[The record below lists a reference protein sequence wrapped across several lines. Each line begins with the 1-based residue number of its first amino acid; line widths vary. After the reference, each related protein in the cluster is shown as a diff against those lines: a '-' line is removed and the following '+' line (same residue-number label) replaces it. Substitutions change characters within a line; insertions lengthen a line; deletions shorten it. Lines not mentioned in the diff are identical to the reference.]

1 MKTHTLKYYNLL
13 EVHDVSE
20 ETLDNMT
27 ERFTW
32 GDTPFVL
39 VLMADLREC
48 LSEEDQPLFDD
59 IGDAEYVNIA

>member
-1 MKTHTLKYYNLL
+1 MKTHILKYYNLL

-32 GDTPFVL
+32 GDTAFVL

-48 LSEEDQPLFDD
+48 LSEEDLPFFDD